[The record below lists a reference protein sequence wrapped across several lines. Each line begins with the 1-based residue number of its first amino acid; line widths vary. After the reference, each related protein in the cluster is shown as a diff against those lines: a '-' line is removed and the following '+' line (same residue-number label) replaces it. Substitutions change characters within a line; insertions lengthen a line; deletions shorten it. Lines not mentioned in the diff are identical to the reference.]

1 VNNQALIFPDRV
13 YTVSE
18 ITQLIRLELE
28 SSFPLVWVEGEISN
42 YHFHS
47 SGHLYFTLKDE
58 FSQLK
63 AIMFR
68 SQASQLPFQLKDG
81 LQVIC
86 RGRITVYPPKGEYQ
100 IVVEVLE
107 PKGKGAFQLA
117 FEQLKEKLAKEG
129 LFDSKY
135 KKPLPLLP
143 RKIGLI
149 TSPEGAA
156 IVDILRILER
166 RFARL
171 QITIY
176 PVKVQGEGAAEE
188 IVEGIEYF
196 NEFLDVDVIIITR
209 GGGPIEDLWEFNKEI
224 VARAIFNSKI
234 PIISAIGHEIDFT
247 IADFVADVRAST
259 PSAAAELVVE
269 KEEALREKIAGLTS
283 RMVNAARFIFEQKKS
298 FALSLIQNEKIIN
311 FPNIINNFLQRID
324 ELEFRAFKAIKEMQ
338 DKFKEKKTFFSLLNQ
353 RLRNGIKNIL
363 DRKEA
368 QWCNFSEQLN
378 NLSPLSILKRG
389 YSLCWRGGGKILVK
403 TADQVKIAEDLRVN
417 FYKGEI
423 TCKVKKIDKEKRII
437 PLLEFNGNERKKF

>member
-1 VNNQALIFPDRV
+1 VDNQALIFPDRV

-18 ITQLIRLELE
+18 LTKLIRLELE

-47 SGHLYFTLKDE
+47 SGHIYFTLKDE

-63 AIMFR
+63 AVMFR

-86 RGRITVYPPKGEYQ
+86 RGRITVYPPRGEYQ
-100 IVVEVLE
+100 IIVEILE
-107 PKGKGAFQLA
+107 PKGKGALQLA

-129 LFDSKY
+129 LFDSRY
-135 KKPLPLLP
+135 KKSLPLLP

-156 IVDILRILER
+156 IVDILKILER

-171 QITIY
+171 QILIY

-196 NEFLDVDVIIITR
+196 NESSDVDVIIISR
-209 GGGPIEDLWEFNKEI
+209 GGGPIEDLWAFNEEI

-234 PIISAIGHEIDFT
+234 PIISAVGHEIDFT
-247 IADFVADVRAST
+247 IADFVADMRAST

-269 KEEALREKIAGLTS
+269 KEEAFKDRIDSLNS
-283 RMVNAARFIFEQKKS
+283 RMVNAIKFIFEQKKNL
-298 FALSLIQNEKIIN
+298 ALTLIQNEKIIN
-311 FPNIINNFLQRID
+311 FPTLINNFLQRID
-324 ELEFRAFKAIKEMQ
+324 ELEFRAYRATKEIQ
-338 DKFKEKKTFFSLLNQ
+338 EKFTQKKTSFSVLNQ
-353 RLRNGIKNIL
+353 KLRSNIKNIL
-363 DRKEA
+363 ERKEG
-368 QWCNFSEQLN
+368 QWRNLMEQLN

-389 YSLCWRGGGKILVK
+389 YSLCWRGKGQILVK
-403 TADQVKIAEDLRVN
+403 SAEQVKIEEDLRVN
-417 FYKGEI
+417 FYKGEV
-423 TCKVKKIDKEKRII
+423 TCTVKKIDKEKRII
-437 PLLEFNGNERKKF
+437 PIMESFKE